1 MNAAP
6 AKSLAHQA
14 IGCCHPPVTSSTMK
28 TLIQAVALAGTL
40 LASATFATS
49 ADAKAELKDL
59 VSQIQT
65 KLRAG
70 KNTEKDLAENLA
82 EFDKILAAH
91 KDEKTD
97 DVAQVLLMKAVL
109 YLQVLDDEGKGLPLL
124 TQLKKDFPGTK
135 PALAVDGMLANIEK
149 QKGAKEIQRK
159 LVVGA
164 KFPDFDEKDLAGQPL
179 SIARFKGKVVL
190 VDFWATWCGPCIGEL
205 PNVLAAYD
213 KHHAKGFE
221 IVGISLDSDRAKLEK
236 FISERKMTWPQY
248 FDGKGWQTKL
258 AGTYGVNSIP
268 ATYLIDGEG
277 KIIAKNLRGEALEEA
292 VAKALKQ

>member
-1 MNAAP
+1 M
-6 AKSLAHQA
+6 KSMLRSLTISLLLFLALSTAQA
-14 IGCCHPPVTSSTMK
+14 G
-28 TLIQAVALAGTL
+28 
-40 LASATFATS
+40 
-49 ADAKAELKDL
+49 DAKAELKE
-59 VSQIQT
+59 VVTKIQA
-65 KLRAG
+65 KLKAG
-70 KNTEKDLAENLA
+70 KNTEKDLAEHFP

-97 DVAQVLLMKAVL
+97 DVAQVLLMKAML
-109 YLQVLDDEGKGLPLL
+109 YMQVLDDEAKGRPLL
-124 TQLKKDFPGTK
+124 AQLKKDFPGTK
-135 PALAVDGMLANIEK
+135 PAEIVDSILENAEK
-149 QKGAKEIQRK
+149 QKASKEIQRK
-159 LVVGA
+159 LVVGS

-221 IVGISLDSDRAKLEK
+221 IVGISLDSDRAKLDK
-236 FISERKMTWPQY
+236 FIADRKMTWPQY

-258 AGTYGVNSIP
+258 AGVYGVNSIP
-268 ATYLIDGEG
+268 ATYLLDGEG

-292 VAKALKQ
+292 VAKALKK